1 MTTGM
6 PGGPDTQP
14 QAVQARERITIMGR
28 VKRFLFDKRSLF
40 LIVGVLNTMFA
51 TLLFIGLVLLFGPRV
66 PSVVSLVIAWLASLL
81 TGFFAHR
88 RLVFRV
94 SGNAIVDLLRY
105 ASVNCVSLLV
115 NAGALFLLADLLGLP
130 PIPVQLAIVVLVVVF
145 TYVGHKYFSFRRRP

>member
-1 MTTGM
+1 M
-6 PGGPDTQP
+6 
-14 QAVQARERITIMGR
+14 
-28 VKRFLFDKRSLF
+28 KSLKLPL
-40 LIVGVLNTMFA
+40 LI
-51 TLLFIGLVLLFGPRV
+51 
-66 PSVVSLVIAWLASLL
+66 ASLL

>member
-14 QAVQARERITIMGR
+14 QAVQARERITITGR

-40 LIVGVLNTMFA
+40 LIVGVLNTVFA

-88 RLVFRV
+88 RLVFQV

>member
-14 QAVQARERITIMGR
+14 QAVQARERITITGR

-40 LIVGVLNTMFA
+40 LIVGVLNTVFA

-81 TGFFAHR
+81 TCFHFGMHHEHHLSPNTPWWRLPEARREALRLASTAAHAAAGP
-88 RLVFRV
+88 FRDPAPG
-94 SGNAIVDLLRY
+94 SR
-105 ASVNCVSLLV
+105 S
-115 NAGALFLLADLLGLP
+115 
-130 PIPVQLAIVVLVVVF
+130 
-145 TYVGHKYFSFRRRP
+145 R